1 MDVLVQVIFFGGHGV
16 SGSHEFVV
24 KDTVSLEPPAMLSK
38 KNFNK
43 MYAERATT
51 IYLRAGDCY

>member
-24 KDTVSLEPPAMLSK
+24 KDTVSLEPPEMLGK
-38 KNFNK
+38 RHCNK
-43 MYAERATT
+43 IRESRV
-51 IYLRAGDCY
+51 